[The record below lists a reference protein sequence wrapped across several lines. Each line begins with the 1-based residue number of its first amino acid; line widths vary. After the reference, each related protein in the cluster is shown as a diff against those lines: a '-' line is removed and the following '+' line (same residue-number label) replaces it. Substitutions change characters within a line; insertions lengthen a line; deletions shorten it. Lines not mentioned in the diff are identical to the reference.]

1 MHERAKNIILL
12 PLRHA
17 DELRVILAVQRDLGA
32 LLDVEPVVVA
42 FSMALRW
49 STVLPSSSS

>member
-42 FSMALRW
+42 VPGLGLPGREVGSRW
-49 STVLPSSSS
+49 R